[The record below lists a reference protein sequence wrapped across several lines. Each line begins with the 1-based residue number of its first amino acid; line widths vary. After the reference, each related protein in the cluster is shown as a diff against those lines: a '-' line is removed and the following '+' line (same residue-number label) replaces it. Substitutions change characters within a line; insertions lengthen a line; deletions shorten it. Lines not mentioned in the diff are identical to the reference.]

1 MGIITWF
8 LISVV
13 VLELNICSGR
23 KEKCNLTSTNSK
35 DLICNC
41 SHIDS
46 LLEREGEFII
56 HKNITLKEEDRCT
69 LSHQSSMI
77 CQEKVKV
84 KFDAKTI
91 EIRNVRVENCS
102 LISIE
107 TDATVKIDSAVITNS
122 GISLTRTNIS
132 VTNSLFANSNLNVML
147 VYVKKN
153 TVFDIDIVD
162 TSFCKSEDAAF
173 NVKVGKNCLSSFR
186 ITNCTF
192 QNNNKDIHFSH
203 TTTLSD
209 EETNLSIYN
218 STFQSSSHSS
228 LTVEFMKAKI
238 YTEITN
244 CSFSSHK
251 RIAVVFRSGS
261 SNIIVNNCEFRDN
274 KVGLEAYQ
282 GDILK
287 ILKTKFTGHSR
298 AIYSSINTEINGGMF
313 WNNQMKV
320 LYQNQA
326 LVYLDSKHPMTIS
339 DTVFSK
345 NSDPSKDFNCSVIYA
360 NYCNNFTIKNT
371 SISDNKCSGI
381 LLRASNLYIN
391 ENVTFKKNVGTF
403 GGGLRLHYAISPKGL
418 NSLQLH
424 ESKIILQPH
433 SHLHLI
439 DNMAQV
445 YGGGIYVDKLSSN
458 CSAFACS
465 DAVDNSC
472 FFSVP
477 CREDQV
483 LSFSGSKAN
492 KAGDHIFG
500 ECMTQCC
507 FNSSTI
513 DVGDTSNIF
522 WEIAEQVNNQSAS
535 IYAES
540 PKKVSFCKNETETGK
555 VFLSTCDN
563 KMDLQDVYPGK
574 HFTVS
579 LMIIDGSCSASKG
592 VIQTRMRNNM
602 STLNNSDLCKP
613 SPKYCEKFSYTV
625 FGTSRNPAVLDF
637 FTEEEHGTSQN
648 ATLTIHFLNCPPGFV
663 VDEKRGCVCIKNIS
677 EAGIECSAEKLKFCV
692 KGRAWIGQIGEHIAF
707 HKSCRRCSNANGIS
721 MEANKSDMLCSRD
734 NRSGVMCGTCSSG
747 LSLKLGGSSCGEY
760 FNSNRTSFVVVIVC
774 ALFGILLVL
783 VIFKF
788 NLTVSTGLF
797 SGYVFYSNIVFLNS
811 EDYIQISHPY
821 NSTDRALKAFQIIL
835 AWTNLDVGI
844 EMCFFDGYSDY
855 VAVWIQFLFPLYLW
869 ALIAVIYT
877 VSRYSMRVSKVS
889 GTNTVPALA
898 TIALLS
904 YSKLVSGAL
913 SGLSFT
919 DVLIVNESVIEK
931 SRVWAHDPN
940 IHYLNRKHIPLF
952 IVSLLVGLLYI
963 VPFTLLILLGPIFQS
978 LSHLRLFK
986 WVNKCKPF
994 LDAFYG
1000 IYSDVFRYWPGTLLM
1015 VRVLL
1020 LNFFAFYS
1028 LDETKYR
1035 LALVTFFSILL
1046 IVLFWVLETSKLRPM
1061 RGNRRLKYLELFY
1074 LSNLCVYSLATLY
1087 YENEKKL
1094 KQQILTLLSL
1104 GSALLV
1110 FATTI
1115 TLHVAFQIKIAHKF
1129 TQLICSKCTSNLKW
1143 ITLPLTQVNSREN
1156 TPQWSGESSD
1166 KKDFMALREPLMDD

>member
-1 MGIITWF
+1 MEIITWF
-8 LISVV
+8 LTAVI

-23 KEKCNLTSTNSK
+23 KEKSNLTSTNRK

-46 LLEREGEFII
+46 LLETKGEFII

-69 LSHQSSMI
+69 LSHQGSLI
-77 CQEKVKV
+77 CQKEVEV
-84 KFDAKTI
+84 NFDAKTI
-91 EIRNVRVENCS
+91 EISNVRVEKCS
-102 LISIE
+102 LNSLTTSE
-107 TDATVKIDSAVITNS
+107 TVRIDSVVITNS
-122 GISLTRTNIS
+122 SMSLTRTNIL
-132 VTNSLFANSNLNVML
+132 VRNSLFANSNLNVML
-147 VYVKKN
+147 VGAKKK
-153 TVFDIDIVD
+153 TVLCVDIVN

-173 NVKVGKNCLSSFR
+173 NVAVGKKCLSSFR

-192 QNNNKDIHFSH
+192 QNNNKDLHFSH
-203 TTTLSD
+203 TTTTSD
-209 EETNLSIYN
+209 EQTDLSIYN
-218 STFQSSSHSS
+218 STFQNSSHSS
-228 LTVEFMKAKI
+228 LTVEFIKGKI
-238 YTEITN
+238 YTEIQN
-244 CSFSSHK
+244 CKFSGHK
-251 RIAVVFRSGS
+251 RKAVVFMKGS
-261 SNIIVNNCEFRDN
+261 SSIIVNNCKFRNN
-274 KVGLEAYQ
+274 KIGLEAHQ

-287 ILKTKFTGHSR
+287 ILKTIFTGHSR
-298 AIYSSINTEINGGMF
+298 AIYSSIKTEISGNVF
-313 WNNQMKV
+313 WNNKI
-320 LYQNQA
+320 LNQT
-326 LVYLDSKHPMTIS
+326 LVYLNSKSPMRIS
-339 DTVFSK
+339 DTVFSH
-345 NSDPSKDFNCSVIYA
+345 NCGSSKDFNCSVIYA
-360 NYCNNFTIKNT
+360 NTCSNFSIENT
-371 SISDNKCSGI
+371 SISENNCSGI

-403 GGGLRLHYAISPKGL
+403 GGGLRLHYAISPPKGWK
-418 NSLQLH
+418 SLQLH

-445 YGGGIYVDKLSSN
+445 YGGGIYVDKLSS

-465 DAVDNSC
+465 TAVNNSC
-472 FFSVP
+472 FFSMP
-477 CREDQV
+477 CWEGQL
-483 LSFSGSKAN
+483 LSFSGNKAN
-492 KAGDHIFG
+492 KAGDHVFG
-500 ECMTQCC
+500 GCMTQCC
-507 FNSSTI
+507 FNGSTI
-513 DVGDTSNIF
+513 DVRDTDNIF
-522 WEIAEQVNNQSAS
+522 WKVAEQDDNQSAS
-535 IYAES
+535 LYTEP

-555 VFLSTCDN
+555 VFRCTCDN
-563 KMDLQDVYPGK
+563 IMDLRDVYPGK
-574 HFTVS
+574 PFTVS
-579 LMIIDGSCSASKG
+579 LMIVDGSCSASKG
-592 VIQTRMRNNM
+592 IIRTQMGNNM
-602 STLNNSDLCKP
+602 STLNKSDSCKP

-625 FGTSRNPAVLDF
+625 FGTSKNASVLDF
-637 FTEEEHGTSQN
+637 FIEEEYGTSQN
-648 ATLTIHFLNCPPGFV
+648 ATLTIHFLDCPPGFV
-663 VDEKRGCVCIKNIS
+663 VDEKRGCVCIQNIA
-677 EAGIECSAEKLKFCV
+677 EAGIECSAEKLKFIV
-692 KGRAWIGQIGEHIAF
+692 KGRAWIGQIRECIAF
-707 HKSCRRCSNANGIS
+707 HKSCRHCSDANGIS
-721 MEANKSDMLCSRD
+721 MEANESDMLCSRD
-734 NRSGVMCGTCSSG
+734 NRSGVMCGNCSSG
-747 LSLKLGGSSCGEY
+747 LSLKLGGSSCGEC
-760 FNSNRTSFVVVIVC
+760 FNSNHTSFVVVMVC

-797 SGYVFYSNIVFLNS
+797 SGFVFYSNIVFLNS

-821 NSTDRALKAFQIIL
+821 NSTDRALKAYQILI

-877 VSRYSMRVSKVS
+877 VSRYSMRVSKVT

-940 IHYLNRKHIPLF
+940 IHYLNWKHTPLF
-952 IVSLLVGLLYI
+952 MVSLLVSLLYTL
-963 VPFTLLILLGPIFQS
+963 PFTLLILLGPIFQS

-1035 LALVTFFSILL
+1035 LAIVTFFSILL
-1046 IVLFWVLETSKLRPM
+1046 IVLLWVLETSKLRPM

-1087 YENEKKL
+1087 YENENKL
-1094 KQQILTLLSL
+1094 NQQLLTLLSL

-1115 TLHVAFQIKIAHKF
+1115 TLHVAFQIKTARKL
-1129 TQLICSKCTSNLKW
+1129 TQLICSKCTSSQKW
-1143 ITLPLTQVNSREN
+1143 ITLSLAQMNSRGN

-1166 KKDFMALREPLMDD
+1166 KKVFMALREPLMDD

>member
-1 MGIITWF
+1 MEIITWF
-8 LISVV
+8 LTAVV
-13 VLELNICSGR
+13 VLELNTCSGR
-23 KEKCNLTSTNSK
+23 KEKYNSTSTNSK

-46 LLEREGEFII
+46 LLQRDGKYII
-56 HKNITLKEEDRCT
+56 HEDITLNEDSCT
-69 LSHQSSMI
+69 LSHQGSLI
-77 CQEKVKV
+77 CLDKVKV
-84 KFDAKTI
+84 YFKAKRI

-102 LISIE
+102 LISNK
-107 TDATVKIDSAVITNS
+107 TSATVRIDSLVITNS
-122 GISLTRTNIS
+122 SMLLRHTNIS
-132 VTNSLFANSNLNVML
+132 VTNSRFANSYLKVML
-147 VYVKKN
+147 VKVKKC
-153 TVFDIDIVD
+153 TVINVDIVN
-162 TSFCKSEDAAF
+162 TSFCKSEGAAF
-173 NVKVGKNCLSSFR
+173 NVTVGKNCLSNFR

-203 TTTLSD
+203 TTTPSD

-218 STFQSSSHSS
+218 STFQSSLNSS
-228 LTVEFMKAKI
+228 LTVEFKEFKI
-238 YTEITN
+238 YTEIKN
-244 CSFSSHK
+244 CSFSSNK
-251 RIAVVFRSGS
+251 RIAVVFMSGS
-261 SNIIVNNCEFRDN
+261 SITVNNCKFRDN
-274 KVGLEAYQ
+274 KIGLEAIK
-282 GDILK
+282 GSILK

-298 AIYSSINTEINGGMF
+298 AIYTSIKTEINASMF
-313 WNNQMKV
+313 WNNQI
-320 LYQNQA
+320 QNQS
-326 LVYLDSKHPMTIS
+326 LVYFDSKNPMTIS
-339 DTVFSK
+339 DTVFSH

-360 NYCNNFTIKNT
+360 NNCNNLSIENT
-371 SISDNKCSGI
+371 SISENNCSGI
-381 LLRASNLYIN
+381 LLRASNLYMY
-391 ENVTFKKNVGTF
+391 ENVTFKKNVATF
-403 GGGLRLHYAISPKGL
+403 GGGLRLHYAISPEGL

-445 YGGGIYVDKLSSN
+445 YGGGIYVDKLSN
-458 CSAFACS
+458 CQAFACS
-465 DAVDNSC
+465 AAVDNSC
-472 FFSVP
+472 FFSMP
-477 CREDQV
+477 CREGQL
-483 LSFSGSKAN
+483 LSFSRNRAI
-492 KAGDHIFG
+492 KAGDHVFG
-500 ECMTQCC
+500 GCMTQCC
-507 FNSSTI
+507 FNGSTI
-513 DVGDTSNIF
+513 DVRDTDNIF
-522 WEIAEQVNNQSAS
+522 WKVAEQDDNQSAS
-535 IYAES
+535 LYTEP

-563 KMDLQDVYPGK
+563 IMDLRDVYPGK
-574 HFTVS
+574 PFTVS
-579 LMIIDGSCSASKG
+579 LMIVDGSCSASKG

-602 STLNNSDLCKP
+602 STLNMSDSCKP
-613 SPKYCEKFSYTV
+613 SPKYCEIFSYTV

-677 EAGIECSAEKLKFCV
+677 EAGIECSAEKLKFIV
-692 KGRAWIGQIGEHIAF
+692 KGRAWIGQIRECIAF
-707 HKSCRRCSNANGIS
+707 HKSCRRCSDANEIS
-721 MEANKSDMLCSRD
+721 MEANESDMLCSRD
-734 NRSGVMCGTCSSG
+734 NRSGVMCGNCSSG
-747 LSLKLGGSSCGEY
+747 LSLKLGGSSCGEC
-760 FNSNRTSFVVVIVC
+760 FNSNHTSFVVVIVC

-797 SGYVFYSNIVFLNS
+797 SGFVFYSNIVFLNS

-821 NSTDRALKAFQIIL
+821 NSTDRALKAFQILL

-855 VAVWIQFLFPLYLW
+855 VAVWIQFLFPLYLL

-877 VSRYSMRVSKVS
+877 VSRYSMRVSKVT

-904 YSKLVSGAL
+904 YSKLVCGTL

-940 IHYLNRKHIPLF
+940 IHYLKRKHIPLF

-963 VPFTLLILLGPIFQS
+963 LPFTLLILLGPIFQS

-1028 LDETKYR
+1028 LDETKYC
-1035 LALVTFFSILL
+1035 LALVTFYSILL
-1046 IVLFWVLETSKLRPM
+1046 VVLFWVLETAKLRPM

-1094 KQQILTLLSL
+1094 KQHILTLLSL

-1115 TLHVAFQIKIAHKF
+1115 TLHVAFQIKTAHKL
-1129 TQLICSKCTSNLKW
+1129 TQLICSKCTSSLKW
-1143 ITLPLTQVNSREN
+1143 ITLPLAQMNSRGN
-1156 TPQWSGESSD
+1156 TPQLSGESSSE
-1166 KKDFMALREPLMDD
+1166 KFVMALREPLMDD